1 VAIPQV
7 TSILITALAA
17 SLFFDAA
24 AASAGSSWRSSH
36 RLPGACR
43 NNTNQGALGHS
54 YQSLQPTP
62 GEIRGLGS
70 RLEPQAP
77 RPITREPCG
86 RLNQSRL
93 LWNALSR
100 APFSPPTGKL
110 SEVNLMKPTFF
121 VLPSM
126 AAVLLAATAANAA
139 SPTFPGT
146 SLGVRPWAHRSPTK
160 RIPNAIG
167 SPRSLQSIPN
177 GGLGSGLG

>member
-1 VAIPQV
+1 MAIPQA

-70 RLEPQAP
+70 RYPEIGVA
-77 RPITREPCG
+77 
-86 RLNQSRL
+86 
-93 LWNALSR
+93 
-100 APFSPPTGKL
+100 
-110 SEVNLMKPTFF
+110 
-121 VLPSM
+121 
-126 AAVLLAATAANAA
+126 
-139 SPTFPGT
+139 PGT
-146 SLGVRPWAHRSPTK
+146 AGAPTYYPRAMRPTEPE
-160 RIPNAIG
+160 
-167 SPRSLQSIPN
+167 
-177 GGLGSGLG
+177 